1 MEVVEH
7 LSSKPNPSV
16 IPGIVA
22 YLIKDKADGQKNAIL
37 APLIVSHDPRITV
50 LKVPNIHS
58 GSFNN
63 SKRFST
69 DVACHTFYSIAKS
82 N

>member
-1 MEVVEH
+1 MEAVEH

-16 IPGIVA
+16 IARDRCISN
-22 YLIKDKADGQKNAIL
+22 LIHDRGSKECDFSTFD
-37 APLIVSHDPRITV
+37 VCHDPGVSVSRE
-50 LKVPNIHS
+50 PNTHS

-69 DVACHTFYSIAKS
+69 DVAFNTFYSIAKS
-82 N
+82 R

>member
-1 MEVVEH
+1 MNIYLQTPTLVLLPVFV
-7 LSSKPNPSV
+7 P
-16 IPGIVA
+16 
-22 YLIKDKADGQKNAIL
+22 YLIEDKADVQKNAIL
-37 APLIVSHDPRITV
+37 EPLIVSHDPGITV

-58 GSFNN
+58 GSLNH

-82 N
+82 RYD